1 MDRFLRFLSRM
12 LSHIAALLLLMAGG
26 VNTAWAQS
34 GDTPLFGRG
43 GFIPL
48 FGGLGETAG
57 VSGGVRY
64 DAFLRHPNLT
74 LAADVRASI
83 RTYAGVRLMTG
94 FENDRFSLYGY
105 GRYRYQPKE
114 VFYGLGPSDRDTA
127 SDYRL
132 DERIAGASG
141 SVKPFDGVA
150 IGINASVID
159 NRFGNGRHG
168 DFPQIDETFGIDDA
182 PGMWMDSRYGAVG
195 MWIEVDRRDL
205 VSKRVEDRFTPQA
218 YLRDRLPL
226 GTNRGW
232 YVAASAMPHFG
243 LGDDENDFVRY
254 TVEGQYFLPMG
265 LGTDGIASR
274 VQLASVRSSETPMF
288 YLMPTLGGAYSVRGF
303 RPHRFRAE
311 NTLLVNLEYR
321 RSLLLF
327 LDLALFVDAGQ
338 AFRDGSRIS
347 RNEMEYGYGAGLR
360 GRIGRYVFGRV
371 DLAHSREG
379 LHVYFRAGSFL

>member
-159 NRFGNGRHG
+159 KPFVVG
-168 DFPQIDETFGIDDA
+168 DFLAVDEYLGSVDRIGLKTTRLQSLSGEQLVFSNTDLLESRIRNYKRMFERRVVFEIGVEYDTERQKLAQISE
-182 PGMWMDSRYGAVG
+182 
-195 MWIEVDRRDL
+195 WIEEIVKAQELTRFDRAHLAKIGPYAFNYEIVYYVLDPSFN
-205 VSKRVEDRFTPQA
+205 VYMDIQQAINIAIVERFDEERISLSYPTQ
-218 YLRDRLPL
+218 RLH
-226 GTNRGW
+226 G
-232 YVAASAMPHFG
+232 
-243 LGDDENDFVRY
+243 
-254 TVEGQYFLPMG
+254 
-265 LGTDGIASR
+265 
-274 VQLASVRSSETPMF
+274 
-288 YLMPTLGGAYSVRGF
+288 
-303 RPHRFRAE
+303 
-311 NTLLVNLEYR
+311 
-321 RSLLLF
+321 SLL
-327 LDLALFVDAGQ
+327 ALPEQDA
-338 AFRDGSRIS
+338 
-347 RNEMEYGYGAGLR
+347 
-360 GRIGRYVFGRV
+360 
-371 DLAHSREG
+371 
-379 LHVYFRAGSFL
+379 